1 MQYLSD
7 MACPSGTSPV
17 VVFVWIYIVAINM
30 YRFGAA
36 SSGDYAP
43 HAGDSL
49 EGKPEASYS
58 RDGEFPSAPL
68 MNPRDLVFLS
78 TPSPSAGGGGGGF
91 GSEQYQSDFSGM
103 SLHAAD
109 ERGHA
114 RYQPTSAMMQHSRD
128 GNGQAMFQSGSAMMY
143 PYQEGREQARYQDGR
158 AQAER
163 QSSPARMPSGRGPPP
178 AYQLQD
184 PRAQQ
189 ACLDPARLVRAQPP
203 PTAAAAAAAAAA
215 AEVRLA
221 RQPKPRPPPVAAGGG
236 KSLLIP
242 EAVPVGIKSPRPA
255 PAPTGGAAAGPAA
268 EPETGDAAIFGTN
281 ALEAKR
287 FEGLVAGISRDGL
300 AMFAENWKLKQE
312 NESLK
317 RELDLRG
324 EKIAEL
330 NLELLELK
338 SARRASP
345 GSEVSFDA
353 DVSGEEY

>member
-1 MQYLSD
+1 
-7 MACPSGTSPV
+7 
-17 VVFVWIYIVAINM
+17 M

-36 SSGDYAP
+36 SSGDYAS

-49 EGKPEASYS
+49 EGKTEASYS
-58 RDGEFPSAPL
+58 RGGEFPSAPL

-215 AEVRLA
+215 EVRLA

-236 KSLLIP
+236 KSLPGP
-242 EAVPVGIKSPRPA
+242 EAAPSAPVGIKSPRPA

-287 FEGLVAGISRDGL
+287 FEGLMAGISRDGM
-300 AMFAENWKLKQE
+300 AMFAENWRLKQE
-312 NESLK
+312 IESLK
-317 RELDLRG
+317 RELDLKDKELEG
-324 EKIAEL
+324 KDEKIAEL